1 MVASVVDKQ
10 NFLHKKFDFWR
21 AVRRVKP
28 VDSEVLLINLNR
40 IDLNMKEQ
48 KLWVELGEYP
58 GREKQRK
65 TQVQKLNIP
74 KKIICLDEI
83 TYKCQDLRSGYF
95 PQKDKIF
102 NLLIF
107 KARNKTIDVNLWSIL
122 EATLGL
128 LSIKEFWGN
137 LTYF

>member
-65 TQVQKLNIP
+65 TQVTKTKYSKKNNLSGWDNVQMSRSPQWIFSP
-74 KKIICLDEI
+74 K
-83 TYKCQDLRSGYF
+83 R
-95 PQKDKIF
+95 
-102 NLLIF
+102 
-107 KARNKTIDVNLWSIL
+107 
-122 EATLGL
+122 
-128 LSIKEFWGN
+128 
-137 LTYF
+137 